1 MRNSELTFP
10 SAIRNPKSEILN
22 YMPKN
27 LDEKFM
33 SLAVRLAKKAEGMTS
48 PNPLVGAVVVKG
60 GKIWGKGY
68 HKRAGL
74 PHAEVE
80 AFLDAEREGYE
91 LKGSTLYVT
100 LEPCCHPDKRT
111 PPCVD
116 AIIDK
121 GISKVVVGTLDL
133 NPKVRGKGIER
144 LRQSG
149 IEVVIGTLEERCREI
164 NQHFFKYI
172 TTGAPF
178 VILKLTATLDGKIA
192 SFSGDSKWI
201 GSQTQRK
208 YAHELR
214 NKVDAI
220 LVGIETV
227 TKDNPQLTV
236 RLEKR
241 NNSQPIPVVLDSKLK
256 ISPESALFKVHKSPI
271 IATTHLSNDKKIL
284 ELESMGARVL
294 SINSDDRGRV
304 DLNSLVKKLGEL
316 EITSILIEG
325 GSEVAA
331 SALKNGIVDKI
342 IFFYAPKIIG
352 ADGISMIGPLGI
364 SKVSEAL
371 TLGNIKL
378 KKIGEEFVVEGNL
391 SRE

>member
-1 MRNSELTFP
+1 
-10 SAIRNPKSEILN
+10 
-22 YMPKN
+22 
-27 LDEKFM
+27 
-33 SLAVRLAKKAEGMTS
+33 
-48 PNPLVGAVVVKG
+48 
-60 GKIWGKGY
+60 
-68 HKRAGL
+68 
-74 PHAEVE
+74 
-80 AFLDAEREGYE
+80 
-91 LKGSTLYVT
+91 
-100 LEPCCHPDKRT
+100 
-111 PPCVD
+111 
-116 AIIDK
+116 
-121 GISKVVVGTLDL
+121 VVVGTLDL

-149 IEVVIGTLEERCREI
+149 IEVVVGTLEERCKEI

-172 TTGAPF
+172 TTGDPF
-178 VILKLTATLDGKIA
+178 VILKLAATLDGKIA
-192 SFSGDSKWI
+192 TFSGDSKWI

-236 RLEKR
+236 RLEKK
-241 NNSQPIPVVLDSKLK
+241 NNRQPTPVVLDSKLK
-256 ISPESALFKVHKSPI
+256 ISPESALFKVHESPI
-271 IATTHLSNDKKIL
+271 IATTHLSNDTKIL
-284 ELESMGARVL
+284 ELESLGARVL
-294 SINSDDRGRV
+294 VIKGDDKGRV
-304 DLNSLVKKLGEL
+304 DLKNLVKKLGVMG
-316 EITSILIEG
+316 ITSILIEG

-352 ADGISMIGPLGI
+352 ADGISMVGPLGI

-378 KKIGEEFVVEGNL
+378 RKIGEEFVVEGNL